1 MLWHVAMVGERV
13 GVSAPTPPTKKK
25 EVEENERR

>member
-13 GVSAPTPPTKKK
+13 GVSAPPHPQKK